1 MFLHCLIYELKTCLR
16 AKDLIIWLLLFPI
29 VLGTLFKVAFS
40 SLYEKNTLFR
50 TIPAVIVEQ
59 SPDSM
64 LRMAADAVS
73 EGETPLL
80 SVIYTDEA
88 TALEQLEQK
97 EIKGILY
104 AGDTVTLTVG
114 GSGIQESMLRAFAE
128 QYNRYESVIRS
139 TAEQDPQKLPQVMEA
154 LSAEISACRRIP
166 LTEGNPDPF
175 IQYFYNLI
183 AMVAMFGTVTGLHII
198 TDYQANLSARG
209 ARRSCSPVRRAVT
222 LSAAMTGSCLAQSV
236 CMISCVSFLAF
247 FLRID
252 FGSRLPLVYAA
263 AILGGWTGVA
273 IGFCIGAVGKCSNG
287 LKTGITMTFSMACCF
302 LSGLMIGNIKAII
315 AEKAPWFNMINPVAV
330 ISDSFYC
337 LNLYSDYRRFGVK
350 ILTMLIMTVVC
361 TVTGI
366 ILSGRKQYASI

>member
-29 VLGTLFKVAFS
+29 VLGTLFKVAFG

-50 TIPAVIVEQ
+50 TIPAAVVEQ
-59 SPDSM
+59 SSESM
-64 LRMAADAVS
+64 LRTAADAVS
-73 EGETPLL
+73 GGENPLL
-80 SVIYTDEA
+80 SVTYTDEA
-88 TALEQLEQK
+88 TALEMLEQK

-139 TAEQDPQKLPQVMEA
+139 TAEQNPQKLPEVMEA
-154 LSAEISACRRIP
+154 LSGEVSASTRIS

-183 AMVAMFGTVTGLHII
+183 AMVAMFGAVTGLHIVS
-198 TDYQANLSARG
+198 DYQANMSALG
-209 ARRSCSPVRRAVT
+209 ARRCCSPVRRAVS
-222 LSAAMTGSCLAQSV
+222 LSAAVTGSCLAQSV
-236 CMISCVSFLAF
+236 CMITCVSFLVF
-247 FLRID
+247 LLRID

-273 IGFCIGAVGKCSNG
+273 IGFCIGAVTRFSSGI
-287 LKTGITMTFSMACCF
+287 KTGITMVFSMTCCF

-315 AEKAPWFNMINPVAV
+315 AEKAPWFNQINPVAV

-337 LNLYSDYRRFGVK
+337 LNLYSDYRRFCVK

-361 TVTGI
+361 TVIGI